1 MGFPCRGRG
10 TLWCLGGLGP
20 CGDWSRVEG
29 RSRTMA
35 VKNEP
40 ALLDYIKVTLKCEK
54 VEEEAVMAPHGP
66 NPAAPESF
74 CLASSKAK
82 KEPVIQEP
90 QGIAG
95 HQDETRRPG
104 HRQLEWDTGG
114 YGEKE
119 LLGSWEQE
127 YLVGSSPGGSGRT
140 LCLVCGEKLST
151 HSVQAAKE
159 HILGQ
164 HPHTLGL
171 SPAEKCNILEAWC
184 DEAAWTW
191 ADSPPAPGSDL
202 PKGPAEI
209 EVSLD
214 PEEQPR
220 HRRRAARP
228 MQLPAPSAVEL
239 ESRKPRGRRWAGLQ
253 GRAVAKKKR
262 GRPSCKAS
270 VTPEPPDPVPEP
282 DAAPAEIRLFSD
294 GSFPTG
300 FTFRL
305 FSKSR
310 LESPKVRASFEAK
323 GCAEEGPSQAQS
335 PLPASSSGLRGALGL
350 QVIHLCLD
358 DSSTGSLLQGWP
370 NHPQGP
376 KGVGTCDALRLAG
389 REISGA
395 MVWRRGAIMGVVCC
409 PPPRLFLQFLCKYL
423 FCW

>member
-1 MGFPCRGRG
+1 MSSLPAFTNKEKSIINRSFIS
-10 TLWCLGGLGP
+10 GP
-20 CGDWSRVEG
+20 TTAIFRIQCNDSSKEN
-29 RSRTMA
+29 S
-35 VKNEP
+35 
-40 ALLDYIKVTLKCEK
+40 C
-54 VEEEAVMAPHGP
+54 
-66 NPAAPESF
+66 
-74 CLASSKAK
+74 ASSGETISFTGLDPQLLNLIIVQFAICCYK
-82 KEPVIQEP
+82 KLLSNCMLLKLILRP
-90 QGIAG
+90 AG
-95 HQDETRRPG
+95 HLDETRRLG
-104 HRQLEWDTGG
+104 HRQLEWDAGG
-114 YGEKE
+114 SGEKE

-151 HSVQAAKE
+151 RSARAAKE

-191 ADSPPAPGSDL
+191 ADSPPAPSSDL

-214 PEEQPR
+214 PEEQPL

-228 MQLPAPSAVEL
+228 MQLPAPSTVEL

-253 GRAVAKKKR
+253 GRAAAKKKR
-262 GRPSCKAS
+262 GRTSCKAS

-294 GSFPTG
+294 GSFPAG

-310 LESPKVRASFEAK
+310 MESPKVRASFEEK
-323 GCAEEGPSQAQS
+323 GCTEGDPSQAQS

-350 QVIHLCLD
+350 KVIHLCLD
-358 DSSTGSLLQGWP
+358 DSPTGSLLQDWP

-376 KGVGTCDALRLAG
+376 KGVGTCDTLRLADG
-389 REISGA
+389 TAGK
-395 MVWRRGAIMGVVCC
+395 C
-409 PPPRLFLQFLCKYL
+409 
-423 FCW
+423 

>member
-1 MGFPCRGRG
+1 MCPPPQKGMG
-10 TLWCLGGLGP
+10 LSL
-20 CGDWSRVEG
+20 EG
-29 RSRTMA
+29 
-35 VKNEP
+35 
-40 ALLDYIKVTLKCEK
+40 VTD
-54 VEEEAVMAPHGP
+54 
-66 NPAAPESF
+66 PES
-74 CLASSKAK
+74 LRPRVAPKRLREGNQLLSLPS
-82 KEPVIQEP
+82 
-90 QGIAG
+90 AG
-95 HQDETRRPG
+95 HLDETRRLG
-104 HRQLEWDTGG
+104 HRQLEWDAGG
-114 YGEKE
+114 SGEKE

-151 HSVQAAKE
+151 RSARAAKE

-191 ADSPPAPGSDL
+191 ADSPPGYSSVLFPPNPDL

-214 PEEQPR
+214 PEEQPL

-228 MQLPAPSAVEL
+228 MQLPAPSTVEGPGFKIGIWGGGKEGDQ
-239 ESRKPRGRRWAGLQ
+239 ESRVTGFLFGFPLMPLSLFSSPH
-253 GRAVAKKKR
+253 
-262 GRPSCKAS
+262 PS
-270 VTPEPPDPVPEP
+270 PEP

-294 GSFPTG
+294 GSFPAG

-310 LESPKVRASFEAK
+310 MESPKVRASFEEK
-323 GCAEEGPSQAQS
+323 GCTEGDPSQAQS

-350 QVIHLCLD
+350 KVIHLCLD
-358 DSSTGSLLQGWP
+358 DSPTGSLLQDWP

-376 KGVGTCDALRLAG
+376 KGVGTCDTLRLADG
-389 REISGA
+389 TAGK
-395 MVWRRGAIMGVVCC
+395 C
-409 PPPRLFLQFLCKYL
+409 
-423 FCW
+423 